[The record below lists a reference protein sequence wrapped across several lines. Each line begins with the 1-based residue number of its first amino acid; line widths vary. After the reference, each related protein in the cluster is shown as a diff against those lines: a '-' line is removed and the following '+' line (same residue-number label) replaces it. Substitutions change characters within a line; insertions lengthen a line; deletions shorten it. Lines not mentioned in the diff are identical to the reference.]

1 MCIKLA
7 RIAKFVVRQKKT
19 VLIWLLRQFARI
31 PLPLVHLL
39 GIVVGW
45 GMYLGSRKYAGRIR
59 ANLRSS
65 GACSCEAA
73 FRQLLRRCI
82 GEAGKAMLETF
93 VIWFRP
99 YPEVLDLVREC
110 RGWEHVEAGLAAGNG
125 IIFLTP
131 HLGCFEITSLYYAQH
146 HPLGVLYRP
155 PRKPWLAPLI
165 ESGRERGQIRLAP
178 TTLKGVRGLLQTL
191 KRGQAI
197 GILPDQVP
205 STGEGEW
212 ANFFGRPAYTMTL
225 VSKLAKT
232 SGAAILMA
240 FGERLPYG
248 YGYLLHIEP
257 VPTEGVASVA
267 ALNSAIEAV
276 VRRRPE
282 QYLWSY
288 PRYKVPRGAPE
299 PPTSLK

>member
-1 MCIKLA
+1 M
-7 RIAKFVVRQKKT
+7 
-19 VLIWLLRQFARI
+19 LIWLLRLLARL
-31 PLPLVHLL
+31 PLPLIHLL
-39 GIVVGW
+39 GVIVGW
-45 GMYLGSRKYAGRIR
+45 GMYFGSRKYSARLR
-59 ANLRSS
+59 ANLRRS
-65 GACSCEAA
+65 GLAPGDIA
-73 FRQLLRRCI
+73 FRRLLRQCV
-82 GEAGKAMLETF
+82 GEAGKATLETF

-99 YPEVLDLVREC
+99 YPAVLDLVREC
-110 RGWEHVEAGLAAGNG
+110 RGWEHVESALVVGNG

-155 PRKPWLAPLI
+155 PRQPWLAPLI
-165 ESGRERGQIRLAP
+165 ESGRERGQIKLAP
-178 TTLKGVRGLLQTL
+178 TTLKGVRGLLQGL

-232 SGAAILMA
+232 SGATILMA
-240 FGERLPYG
+240 FGERLPFGRG
-248 YGYLLHIEP
+248 YIFHIRP
-257 VPTEGVASVA
+257 VPAEGVSTVM
-267 ALNSAIEAV
+267 ALNATIEAA
-276 VRRRPE
+276 VRRQPE

-288 PRYKVPRGAPE
+288 PRYKVPRGAP
-299 PPTSLK
+299 PLPLQS

>member
-1 MCIKLA
+1 M
-7 RIAKFVVRQKKT
+7 
-19 VLIWLLRQFARI
+19 LIWLLRLFARI

-39 GIVVGW
+39 GILVGW
-45 GMYLGSRKYAGRIR
+45 GMYFGSRKYAARMR
-59 ANLRSS
+59 ANLRRS
-65 GACSCEAA
+65 GLVSDEAV
-73 FRQLLRRCI
+73 FRRLLHRCI

-110 RGWEHVEAGLAAGNG
+110 RGWEHVESALAVGNG

-131 HLGCFEITSLYYAQH
+131 HLGCFEITSLYYANY

-155 PRKPWLAPLI
+155 PRQPWLAPLI
-165 ESGRERGQIRLAP
+165 ESGRERGQIKLAP
-178 TTLKGVRGLLQTL
+178 TTLKGVRGLLQGL

-212 ANFFGRPAYTMTL
+212 ADFFGRPAYTMTL

-232 SGAAILMA
+232 SGATILMA

-248 YGYLLHIEP
+248 RGFIFHIEP
-257 VPTEGVASVA
+257 VPADGVSSVT
-267 ALNSAIEAV
+267 ALNTTIEGA
-276 VRRRPE
+276 VRRQPE

-288 PRYKVPRGAPE
+288 QRYKVPRGAP
-299 PPTSLK
+299 PLPLQS

>member
-1 MCIKLA
+1 
-7 RIAKFVVRQKKT
+7 
-19 VLIWLLRQFARI
+19 VLIRLLRLFARL

-39 GIVVGW
+39 GIAVGW
-45 GMYLGSRKYAGRIR
+45 GMYLGSRKYASRMCS
-59 ANLRSS
+59 NLRAS
-65 GACSCEAA
+65 GLCPDEAT
-73 FRQLLRRCI
+73 FRRTLRRCI
-82 GEAGKAMLETF
+82 GEAGKATLETF

-99 YPEVLDLVREC
+99 YPQVLDLVQEC
-110 RGWEHVEAGLAAGNG
+110 RGWAHVESALAAGNG

-131 HLGCFEITSLYYAQH
+131 HLGCFEITSLFYAQH

-155 PRKPWLAPLI
+155 PRQLWLAPLI
-165 ESGRERGQIRLAP
+165 EHGRERGQIKLAP

-248 YGYLLHIEP
+248 RGYIFHIEP
-257 VPTEGVASVA
+257 VPAEGVSSVV
-267 ALNSAIEAV
+267 ALNATIEAA
-276 VRRRPE
+276 VRRQPE

-288 PRYKVPRGAPE
+288 QRYKVPRGAPQ
-299 PPTSLK
+299 PPVISPS

>member
-1 MCIKLA
+1 M
-7 RIAKFVVRQKKT
+7 
-19 VLIWLLRQFARI
+19 LIWLLRLFART

-39 GIVVGW
+39 GVIAGW
-45 GMYLGSRKYAGRIR
+45 GLYFGSRKYAARMR
-59 ANLRSS
+59 ANLRRS
-65 GACSCEAA
+65 GLAPGDAA
-73 FRQLLRRCI
+73 FRKLLHRCI
-82 GEAGKAMLETF
+82 GEAGKATLETF

-110 RGWEHVEAGLAAGNG
+110 RGWEHVESALAAGNG

-155 PRKPWLAPLI
+155 PRQPWLAPLI
-165 ESGRERGQIRLAP
+165 ERGRERGQIKLAA
-178 TTLKGVRGLLQTL
+178 TTLKGVRGLLQAL
-191 KRGQAI
+191 RRGQAI

-212 ANFFGRPAYTMTL
+212 ASFFGHPAYTMTL

-232 SGAAILMA
+232 SGATILMA

-248 YGYLLHIEP
+248 RGYIFHIEP
-257 VPTEGVASVA
+257 VPAEGVSSVA
-267 ALNSAIEAV
+267 TLNATIEAA
-276 VRRRPE
+276 VRRQPE

-288 PRYKVPRGAPE
+288 QRYKVPRGAP
-299 PPTSLK
+299 PLPLQS

>member
-1 MCIKLA
+1 M
-7 RIAKFVVRQKKT
+7 
-19 VLIWLLRQFARI
+19 LIWLLRLYARI
-31 PLPLVHLL
+31 PLPLVHLIGVL
-39 GIVVGW
+39 VGW
-45 GMYLGSRKYAGRIR
+45 GMYLGSRKYAARMR
-59 ANLRSS
+59 ANLRRS
-65 GACSCEAA
+65 GLVPENDA
-73 FRQLLRRCI
+73 FAKLLRRSI
-82 GEAGKAMLETF
+82 AEAGKATLETF

-99 YPEVLDLVREC
+99 YPKVLELVREC
-110 RGWEHVEAGLAAGNG
+110 RGWEHVESSLAAGNG

-155 PRKPWLAPLI
+155 PRQLWLAPLI
-165 ESGRERGQIRLAP
+165 ESGRERGQIKLAP

-191 KRGQAI
+191 RHGQAI

-212 ANFFGRPAYTMTL
+212 ANFFGHPAYTMTL

-232 SGAAILMA
+232 SGAKILMA

-248 YGYLLHIEP
+248 RGYIFHIEP
-257 VPTEGVASVA
+257 VPADGVSSVS
-267 ALNSAIEAV
+267 ALNATIAAA
-276 VRRRPE
+276 VRRQPE

-288 PRYKVPRGAPE
+288 QRYKVPRGVPK
-299 PPTSLK
+299 PPVTSES

>member
-1 MCIKLA
+1 M
-7 RIAKFVVRQKKT
+7 
-19 VLIWLLRQFARI
+19 LIWLLRLYARI
-31 PLPLVHLL
+31 PLPLVHLIGVL
-39 GIVVGW
+39 VGW
-45 GMYLGSRKYAGRIR
+45 GMYLGSRKYAARMR
-59 ANLRSS
+59 ANLRRS
-65 GACSCEAA
+65 GLVPENDA
-73 FRQLLRRCI
+73 FAKLLRRSI
-82 GEAGKAMLETF
+82 AEAGKATLETF

-99 YPEVLDLVREC
+99 YPKVLELVREC
-110 RGWEHVEAGLAAGNG
+110 RGWEHVESSLAAGNG

-155 PRKPWLAPLI
+155 PRQPWLAPLI
-165 ESGRERGQIRLAP
+165 ESGRERGQIKLAP

-191 KRGQAI
+191 RHGQAI

-212 ANFFGRPAYTMTL
+212 ADFFGHPAYTMTL

-232 SGAAILMA
+232 SGAKILMA

-248 YGYLLHIEP
+248 RGYIFHIEP
-257 VPTEGVASVA
+257 VPADGVSSVS
-267 ALNSAIEAV
+267 ALNATIEAA
-276 VRRRPE
+276 VRRQPE

-288 PRYKVPRGAPE
+288 QRYKVPRGVPK
-299 PPTSLK
+299 PPVTSES

>member
-1 MCIKLA
+1 M
-7 RIAKFVVRQKKT
+7 
-19 VLIWLLRQFARI
+19 LIWLLRLFARV

-39 GIVVGW
+39 GIAVGW
-45 GMYLGSRKYAGRIR
+45 GMYLGSPKYAARMR
-59 ANLRSS
+59 ANLRGS
-65 GACSCEAA
+65 GLCPGDVA
-73 FRQLLRRCI
+73 FRRQLRRCI
-82 GEAGKAMLETF
+82 GEAGKATLETF

-99 YPEVLDLVREC
+99 YPEVLELVREC
-110 RGWEHVEAGLAAGNG
+110 RGWEHAEAALAAGNG
-125 IIFLTP
+125 LIFLTP

-165 ESGRERGQIRLAP
+165 ESGRERGQIKLAP
-178 TTLKGVRGLLQTL
+178 TTLKGVRGLLQAL

-212 ANFFGRPAYTMTL
+212 ADFFGRPAYTMTL
-225 VSKLAKT
+225 VSKLANS
-232 SGAAILMA
+232 SGATVLMA

-248 YGYLLHIEP
+248 RGYIFHIEP
-257 VPTEGVASVA
+257 VPVGGVATVA
-267 ALNSAIEAV
+267 ALNATIEAA
-276 VRRRPE
+276 VRRCPE

-288 PRYKVPRGAPE
+288 PRFKVPRGAPK
-299 PPTSLK
+299 PPVTSTST

>member
-1 MCIKLA
+1 M
-7 RIAKFVVRQKKT
+7 RN
-19 VLIWLLRQFARI
+19 
-31 PLPLVHLL
+31 
-39 GIVVGW
+39 
-45 GMYLGSRKYAGRIR
+45 
-59 ANLRSS
+59 NLRSS
-65 GACSCEAA
+65 GLCPDETA
-73 FRQLLRRCI
+73 FRRTLHRCI
-82 GEAGKAMLETF
+82 GEAGKGMLETF

-99 YPEVLDLVREC
+99 YPKVLDLVREC
-110 RGWEHVEAGLAAGNG
+110 RGWEHVELAHAAGNG

-131 HLGCFEITSLYYAQH
+131 HLGCFEITSLFYAQH

-155 PRKPWLAPLI
+155 PRQPWLAPLI
-165 ESGRERGQIRLAP
+165 EHGRERGQIKLAP

-232 SGAAILMA
+232 SGATILMA
-240 FGERLPYG
+240 FGERLPHGRG
-248 YGYLLHIEP
+248 YIFHIEP
-257 VPTEGVASVA
+257 VPAEGVSDVT
-267 ALNSAIEAV
+267 ALNATIEAA
-276 VRRRPE
+276 VRRQPE

-288 PRYKVPRGAPE
+288 RRYKVPRGASPL
-299 PPTSLK
+299 PVKSST

>member
-1 MCIKLA
+1 M
-7 RIAKFVVRQKKT
+7 
-19 VLIWLLRQFARI
+19 LIWLLRLFARI

-39 GIVVGW
+39 GVIVGW
-45 GMYLGSRKYAGRIR
+45 GLYFGSRKYAARIR
-59 ANLRSS
+59 ANLRRS
-65 GACSCEAA
+65 GLAPGDAA
-73 FRQLLRRCI
+73 FRKLLHRCI
-82 GEAGKAMLETF
+82 SEAGKASLETF

-110 RGWEHVEAGLAAGNG
+110 RGWQHVESALATGNG

-155 PRKPWLAPLI
+155 PRQPWLAPLI
-165 ESGRERGQIRLAP
+165 ESGRERGQIKLAS
-178 TTLKGVRGLLQTL
+178 TTLKGVRGLLQAL

-212 ANFFGRPAYTMTL
+212 ANFFGHPAYTMTL

-232 SGAAILMA
+232 SGATILMA

-248 YGYLLHIEP
+248 RGYIFHIEP
-257 VPTEGVASVA
+257 VPADGVSTVA
-267 ALNSAIEAV
+267 ALNATIEAA
-276 VRRRPE
+276 VRRQPE

-288 PRYKVPRGAPE
+288 QRYKVPRGAP
-299 PPTSLK
+299 PLPLQS